1 MAESSELAQRAR
13 NRYNNRFCLKS
24 FELNPSNQNFFFGVP
39 MSFRRVGWVA
49 AIALATLL
57 EISCGQVYRPVVI
70 PVNTTPPNPANFHT
84 VFGISANVPLNPGAA
99 LQIDV
104 SGDTDIGQANMGVNP
119 THAAILSNNARVF
132 VANAGAS
139 LCSAGTDSVTAFF
152 PAGGSAISTGLGTTT
167 TFTFPN
173 AGTSQASSI
182 TAISE
187 AGNLVTL
194 ALSAPISTA
203 TVGSQIVISGVVTPG
218 ATPAAYDGCFPIFSV
233 SGTTIQYVN
242 PPYSNLPAVTG
253 GLATV
258 PTFCPYLPDYVA
270 TTQNNA
276 AYVAN
281 YGAEGDPNCNL
292 ASTDSV
298 MALTSATNAISNV
311 AYLPAAAHPV
321 AMVETPSGFDL
332 YVLNQGNNTVSD
344 LSPIDLSTVATI
356 PVASS
361 PAWAVARPDSQRVY
375 VVTQGNASQPSQL
388 YTINTATNAVVP
400 QSPQSVGVAGTNG
413 VAGGNA
419 VSGANFVLYDKSR
432 NRLYVTNPNEG
443 AVYAFDATKDPPA
456 PLGNVVGIPIPAPSI
471 SAPIVSRCSTHT
483 CTYSAVMP
491 VSVAALPDGSRFYV
505 ASYVFGTA
513 TCTPTDTCYSP
524 TNNPPP
530 TCPDPT
536 VTVPG
541 CVIPQVTVFDAGS
554 LSPKIDV
561 FPLSPPVTIDGGTI
575 YPFALPPAQFCQPA
589 TSSYTPDAARFR
601 MSAVAA
607 ADSSRV
613 YASICDA
620 GVVAIVNTTTSSIA
634 TGGTNTPDTLVK
646 DLLAPF
652 SAAPAQSGQEP
663 PLQNPVFL
671 LIGQ

>member
-1 MAESSELAQRAR
+1 
-13 NRYNNRFCLKS
+13 
-24 FELNPSNQNFFFGVP
+24 

-70 PVNTTPPNPANFHT
+70 PVNITPPNPANFHT

-104 SGDTDIGQANMGVNP
+104 SGDTDIGQATMGVNP

-139 LCSAGTDSVTAFF
+139 LCSGGTDSVTAFF

-173 AGTSQASSI
+173 VGTSQASSI

-203 TVGSQIVISGVVTPG
+203 TVGSQIVISGVSIIG
-218 ATPAAYDGCFPIFSV
+218 ANPAAYDGCFPIFSV
-233 SGTTIQYVN
+233 SGTTVQYVN
-242 PPYSNLPAVTG
+242 PLYANLPAVTG

-258 PTFCPYLPDYVA
+258 PMFCPYLPDYVA

-281 YGAEGDPNCNL
+281 YGAEGDPNCNR

-298 MALTSATNAISNV
+298 MALNPATNAISNV

-321 AMVETPSGFDL
+321 GMVETPSGSDL

-361 PAWAVARPDSQRVY
+361 PVWAVARPDSQRVY

-400 QSPQSVGVAGTNG
+400 QSPQSVGVAGTN
-413 VAGGNA
+413 
-419 VSGANFVLYDKSR
+419 FVLYDKSQ
-432 NRLYVTNPNEG
+432 NRLYVTNPNQG
-443 AVYAFDATKDPPA
+443 TVYAFDATRDPPTPVGNPA
-456 PLGNVVGIPIPAPSI
+456 GISIPLPPA
-471 SAPIVSRCSTHT
+471 CSSTT
-483 CTYSAVMP
+483 CSAVMP

-505 ASYVFGTA
+505 ASYATA
-513 TCTPTDTCYSP
+513 TSG
-524 TNNPPP
+524 
-530 TCPDPT
+530 CPDLT
-536 VTVPG
+536 LAATG
-541 CVIPQVTVFDAGS
+541 CVIPQVNVFDARS
-554 LSPKIDV
+554 LTVKTTV
-561 FPLSPPVTIDGGTI
+561 FPLLPPVTTSTGTVA
-575 YPFALPPAQFCQPA
+575 PFALAPSTFCAPL
-589 TSSYTPDAARFR
+589 TTYTPAVARFR

-613 YASICDA
+613 YASLCD
-620 GVVAIVNTTTSSIA
+620 GGSVAIVNTTTSSIA
-634 TGGTNTPDTLVK
+634 TGGTNTPDTLVT

-663 PLQNPVFL
+663 PPQNPVFL